1 MSDVMLKASLQGKIR
16 NLRHFKSEAL
26 LPVFEAVINSIQAI
40 EEAGDL
46 SKGLITIRVKRDLN
60 QTSLGLEGDDTLPN
74 ITGFDIEDNGIGFT
88 NENFDSFQTA
98 DSTYKL
104 VKGGKGIGRFLWLKA
119 FDLVEIASTFQHQE
133 SALADRNIIF
143 SIDKGVQEQPVEISK
158 AKKRQTVVRLIG
170 FNEDYRKQPSAYKTS
185 TKIAQRVFE
194 HCLARFI
201 SDLAPTIQ
209 IIDDSADRAI
219 NLHDLFNDIK
229 GNITTEHIEI
239 QSKPFSVHHIRL
251 YGTRAQTHQLVYCAH
266 GRDVKRISIG
276 SLLGTSI
283 QFDDDGDKY
292 FYSAYITSP
301 FLDENVDEYR
311 QEFTIPSEPNLL
323 TNSNKEI
330 TMNEIQQEVVSRAK
344 NHLAKVIT
352 FVETQKAERIA
363 KYTQNESPMLRAVVK
378 YCPEA
383 LKDIELNTSDEKMT
397 QVLYSYKGKAE
408 YEIKKNSEKLLRT
421 QATSVDEIK
430 SQYDELTGKLEDFQ
444 KDQLAGYV
452 LFRKLIIDLLDKK
465 LELNKDKKYSKED
478 IVHDIVFPR
487 KADTDII
494 SYENHNLWLVDEL
507 LAFHACA
514 ASDKRLCD
522 VTTSNSKD
530 RPDILI
536 YSEVGDDRRA
546 RVVSLLEFKKP
557 QRKKFDEDP
566 TKQLFR
572 YVRDIRKSGIWQTN
586 GRPVTVDDTTR
597 FYCYAI
603 CDITSQIT
611 EFAENGNYAKLQ
623 GELGYYNYNRN
634 HNAHIEIIAF
644 DKIVLDAKQR
654 HKAFFE
660 KLGIGS

>member
-1 MSDVMLKASLQGKIR
+1 MTDIMLKTSLQGKIR
-16 NLRHFKSEAL
+16 NLHHFKSEAL
-26 LPVFEAVINSIQAI
+26 IPLFEAVINSIQAI
-40 EEAGDL
+40 EDIGDL
-46 SKGLITIRVKRDLN
+46 SKGIITIRIKRDLN
-60 QTSLGLEGDDTLPN
+60 QTTLGLEGDDTLPN
-74 ITGFDIEDNGIGFT
+74 ITGFEIEDNGIGFT
-88 NENFDSFQTA
+88 DENLDSFQTA

-104 VKGGKGIGRFLWLKA
+104 GKGGKGIGRFLWLKA
-119 FDLVEIASTFQHQE
+119 FDNVEIKSTFLQKDRK
-133 SALADRNIIF
+133 LADRNISF

-158 AKKRQTVVRLIG
+158 AKQRKTVVHLIG
-170 FNEDYRKQPSAYKTS
+170 FHEDYRKQPSAYKTS
-185 TKIAQRVFE
+185 AKIAQRIFE

-201 SDLAPTIQ
+201 SGLAPTIRV
-209 IIDDSADRAI
+209 IDDSAERAI

-229 GNITTEHIEI
+229 GNITTEQIEV
-239 QSKPFSVHHIRL
+239 QSKPFTAHHIRL

-276 SLLGTSI
+276 NLLGTSI
-283 QFDDDGDKY
+283 QFDDEGDKY
-292 FYSAYITSP
+292 FYSAYVTSP

-311 QEFTIPSEPNLL
+311 QEFTIPSKSDLL
-323 TNSNKEI
+323 TNSSKEI
-330 TMNEIQQEVVSRAK
+330 TVDDIQQEVVNRAK
-344 NHLAKVIT
+344 NHLAKVIAS
-352 FVETQKAERIA
+352 VETQKAERIA

-383 LKDIELNTSDEKMT
+383 IKDIELNTSDEKMA
-397 QVLYSYKGKAE
+397 QVLYAYKGKAE
-408 YEIKKNSEKLLRT
+408 FEIKKNSEKLLKT

-465 LELNKDKKYSKED
+465 LELNKDRKYSKED

-494 SYENHNLWLVDEL
+494 SYENHNLWLIDEL
-507 LAFHACA
+507 LSFHSCA

-522 VTTSNSKD
+522 ITASSSKD

-536 YSEVGDDRRA
+536 YSEVGADRRA
-546 RVVSLLEFKKP
+546 RAVSLLEFKKP
-557 QRKKFDEDP
+557 QRTNFDEDP

-572 YVRDIRKSGIWQTN
+572 YVRDIRKDGIWQTN
-586 GRPVTVDDTTR
+586 GRPVTVDDATR

-603 CDITSQIT
+603 CDITQQIQ

-623 GELGYYNYNRN
+623 GDFGYYNYNRN
-634 HNAHIEIIAF
+634 HNAHVEIIAF

-660 KLGIGS
+660 KLGIGI